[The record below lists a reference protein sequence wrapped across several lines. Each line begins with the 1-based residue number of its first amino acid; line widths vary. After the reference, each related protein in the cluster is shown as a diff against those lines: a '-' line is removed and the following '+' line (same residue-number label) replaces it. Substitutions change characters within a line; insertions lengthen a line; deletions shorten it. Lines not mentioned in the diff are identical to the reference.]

1 MDCNSYSY
9 MNGKSR
15 STEISNHETETGN
28 IIYISKECDFFG
40 DHYYYVFDIMD
51 EIEPKTF
58 EFSTLDE
65 TGESERMAYSAAA
78 KYYNSFMTEKNAIPM
93 F

>member
-9 MNGKSR
+9 INSSSG
-15 STEISNHETETGN
+15 STEISSHETETGN
-28 IIYISKECDFFG
+28 VIYLSLESNFFG

-51 EIEPKTF
+51 EIEPEIF
-58 EFSTLDE
+58 EFSTFDE
-65 TGESERMAYSAAA
+65 TGESERIAYSAAA
-78 KYYNSFMTEKNAIPM
+78 KYYNSFMTEENAIPM